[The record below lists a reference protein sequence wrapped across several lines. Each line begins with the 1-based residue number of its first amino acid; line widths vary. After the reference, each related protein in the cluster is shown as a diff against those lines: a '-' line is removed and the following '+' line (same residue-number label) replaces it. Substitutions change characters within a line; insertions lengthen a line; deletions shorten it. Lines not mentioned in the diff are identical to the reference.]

1 MAHKMLNILD
11 MKSESQQK
19 IALAVW
25 GNIISP
31 VFDSTHMVLIA
42 ESRDGKIVNSRHEW
56 LGPELPYSRA
66 LRLSGWDIR
75 ALICGAISVGFA
87 RTIEVYGIEVIPF
100 ISGEVQKV
108 LNTYLNG
115 KLTADVFHMPGFVG
129 RGHRNR
135 YRGGRR

>member
-1 MAHKMLNILD
+1 

-31 VFDSTHMVLIA
+31 VFDSTRMALIA
-42 ESRDGKIVNSRHEW
+42 ESRDGKVVSSRHEW

-75 ALICGAISVGFA
+75 VLICGAISAGFA
-87 RTIEVYGIEVIPF
+87 STIEVYGIEVIPF
-100 ISGEVQKV
+100 ISGEVQQV
-108 LNTYLNG
+108 LDAYLNG
-115 KLTADVFHMPGFVG
+115 TLTADVFHMPGFVG
-129 RGHRNR
+129 RGCRNR